1 MSLLQRGFV
10 KSVQLINQTVKMTQS
25 DAMLQFNINQV
36 NPAKSIV
43 LFDGDMIWSSGSYYG
58 EMTNNYRYAIELY
71 SIESNCVKFRSVIGY
86 HNDKSFF
93 HMSFQVVEFY

>member
-1 MSLLQRGFV
+1 MTLLQRGFV
-10 KSVQLINQTVKMTQS
+10 KSAQLINQTVKMTES

-43 LFDGDMIWSSGSYYG
+43 LFDGDMIWSSGGYDG

-71 SIESNCVKFRSVIGY
+71 SIESNCVKFRSNDGY
-86 HNDKSFF
+86 SERYPFF
-93 HMSFQVVEFY
+93 HIPFQVVEFY

>member
-1 MSLLQRGFV
+1 MTLLQRGFV
-10 KSVQLINQTVKMTQS
+10 KSAQLIAQTVNVTGS
-25 DAMLQFNINQV
+25 DRMIQFNINQV

-43 LFDGDMIWSSGSYYG
+43 LLDGDMIMTSDGYNGSLV
-58 EMTNNYRYAIELY
+58 TNYHYTIELY

-86 HNDKSFF
+86 HSDHSFF

>member
-1 MSLLQRGFV
+1 MLARGVV
-10 KSVQLINQTVKMTQS
+10 KSIQLINQTVKMTES

-43 LFDGDMIWSSGSYYG
+43 LLDGDMI
-58 EMTNNYRYAIELY
+58 MTSDGYNGGLVANYKYSLELY

>member
-10 KSVQLINQTVKMTQS
+10 KSIQLINQTVKMTES

-43 LFDGDMIWSSGSYYG
+43 LLDGDMIWASDSYDG
-58 EMTNNYRYAIELY
+58 RLLTNYHDTIELY
-71 SIESNCVKFRSVIGY
+71 SIESNCVKFRSVFGATRP
-86 HNDKSFF
+86 FF
-93 HMSFQVVEFY
+93 HISFQVVEFY